1 MKKYRFEYFASC
13 PVGIEELLTQEIL
26 SLGAKRVEPV
36 RGGVQFEAYH
46 EIALKV
52 ILYSRLASRVFKF
65 LYQFEV
71 LHEKDY
77 YHEATEIKWTS
88 LMEVTQSFRLT
99 TIFGDLPG
107 EREEFRNSQ
116 FANLKLKDAIVDWFR
131 HYDGNRPSVAKEYPD
146 VAFLARI
153 DRGVEKPYK
162 VTLLYDLCGDP
173 LNQRGYRIATTEA
186 PLKEN
191 LAAAMIQLTKWN
203 PAEEDFLDAMTGSGT
218 VVIEA
223 ALLAGNIPPS
233 YLKIDKYLKNVNYK
247 LWTFQNYPWLTKDK
261 QLQENFTKLIKEVL
275 ADTEKGLAYLR
286 TKKGQFVAN
295 DISEHAL
302 SAARDNI
309 KKAKLDD
316 IIEVSHKDAREVYPK
331 DRKTLFF
338 CNPPYGERLEFG
350 EEEKLK
356 ALYKG
361 LGDHW
366 KNYFKGHRSALFTG
380 NLEMLKVVGLKSAK
394 RHILHNGD
402 IECRLAEY
410 SFY

>member
-13 PVGIEELLTQEIL
+13 PVGIEDLLTQEIL
-26 SLGAKRVEPV
+26 DLGAKTATPT
-36 RGGVQFEAYH
+36 RGGVQFEAFH

-71 LHEKDY
+71 TNEKDY
-77 YHEATEIKWTS
+77 YLEATDVKWKS
-88 LMEVTQSFRLT
+88 LMDVNQTFRLT
-99 TIFGDLPG
+99 TIFGDLPR

-131 HYDGNRPSVAKEYPD
+131 HHEGNRPSVAKDYPD

-153 DRGVEKPYK
+153 DRGQEKPYM

-173 LNQRGYRIATTEA
+173 LNQRGYRLAKTEA

-191 LAAAMIQLTKWN
+191 LAAALLRTVGWN
-203 PAEEDFLDAMTGSGT
+203 PKEESLLDAMCGSGT
-218 VVIEA
+218 ISIEA
-223 ALLAGNIPPS
+223 ALIAGNIPPS
-233 YLKIDKYLKNVNYK
+233 YLKVERYLKNVNYS
-247 LWTFQNYPWLTKDK
+247 LWTFQNYPWLTKDEH
-261 QLQENFTKLIKEVL
+261 LQQNFTQLLKNIL
-275 ADTEKGLAYLR
+275 AETEKGLEFLR
-286 TKKGQFVAN
+286 SQKGLIVAN
-295 DISEHAL
+295 DISEMSLL
-302 SAARDNI
+302 SARENI

-316 IIEVSHKDAREVYPK
+316 IIEVTHENALDKFPQGK
-331 DRKTLFF
+331 KTLFI
-338 CNPPYGERLEFG
+338 CNPPYGERLEFN

-366 KNYFKGHRSALFTG
+366 KHNFKGHRAALFTG
-380 NLEMLKVVGLKSAK
+380 NLEMLKVVGLKTAK

-410 SFY
+410 TLY

>member
-13 PVGIEELLTQEIL
+13 PVGIEELLTQEL
-26 SLGAKRVEPV
+26 LALGVKRVEPV
-36 RGGVQFEAYH
+36 RGGVQFEAFH

-52 ILYSRLASRVFKF
+52 ILYTRVASRVFKF

-71 LHEKDY
+71 NNEKDY
-77 YHEATEIKWTS
+77 YHEATEIKWKS
-88 LMEVTQSFRLT
+88 LMEVNQTFRLT
-99 TIFGDLPG
+99 TIFGDLPR

-131 HYDGNRPSVAKEYPD
+131 HHDGNRPSVGKEYPD

-153 DRGVEKPYK
+153 DQGKEKPYM

-173 LNQRGYRIATTEA
+173 LNQRGYRLAKTEA

-191 LAAAMIQLTKWN
+191 LAAAMIQLVRWN
-203 PAEEDFLDAMTGSGT
+203 PAEENFLDAMTGSGT
-218 VVIEA
+218 LAIEA

-233 YLKIDKYLKNVNYK
+233 YLKVERYLKNVNYK
-247 LWTFQNYPWLTKDK
+247 LWTFQNYPWLNQDPL
-261 QLQENFTKLIKEVL
+261 LQENFTKLIKQVL
-275 ADTEKGLAYLR
+275 ADTEKGLEFLR
-286 TKKGQFVAN
+286 SKKGLIIAN
-295 DISEHAL
+295 DISEMAL
-302 SAARDNI
+302 ISARENI
-309 KKAKLDD
+309 KKAKLED
-316 IIEVSHKDAREVYPK
+316 IIEITHKDAREVFPQG
-331 DRKTLFF
+331 KTLFIA
-338 CNPPYGERLEFG
+338 NPPYGERLEFN

-366 KNYFKGHRSALFTG
+366 KHYFKGNRSALFTG

-402 IECRLAEY
+402 IECRLSEY
-410 SFY
+410 NLY